1 MMTRAALD
9 ERIAGLSLAPITS
22 HLFHAGDKSKKTNR
36 ESLA

>member
-1 MMTRAALD
+1 MMTSAALD
-9 ERIAGLSLAPITS
+9 ERIAGLSLAAAIS